1 MRLITRV
8 PENGTD
14 PGERPPLVF
23 IGNLPNKEQEK
34 KAAPYILLK
43 LLTKKVDDEE
53 NVCRVRIICVTFSE
67 DKNENYMQCLNLVTK
82 IETSLLEDVVI
93 DKHYS
98 CQKPI
103 ETIIYD
109 ENMELYQV
117 GELMTIWELPQI
129 LQGCKTVF
137 RVKEVGKYA
146 KSEQNSHKR
155 QKKPNRR

>member
-1 MRLITRV
+1 M
-8 PENGTD
+8 
-14 PGERPPLVF
+14 
-23 IGNLPNKEQEK
+23 
-34 KAAPYILLK
+34 
-43 LLTKKVDDEE
+43 

-93 DKHYS
+93 DEHYS

-129 LQGCKTVF
+129 HRDV
-137 RVKEVGKYA
+137 
-146 KSEQNSHKR
+146 
-155 QKKPNRR
+155 RRYLE